1 MAEYS
6 EGRWRG
12 FILVPEGRGG
22 RGWRS
27 FTSELR
33 LVLQFFQLLY
43 SDGSARVHT
52 GVRSSLGL
60 GKCESMRLLE
70 SPVEV
75 VGNRLYVEVLTRSRK
90 FLASSSSMRGISG
103 NSTMSAPK
111 G

>member
-1 MAEYS
+1 M
-6 EGRWRG
+6 
-12 FILVPEGRGG
+12 PEGRGG

-27 FTSELR
+27 FTSELH